1 MMFLQ
6 NTNSN
11 TALKAAENVKTIYD
25 VTRQS
30 IDNLITAVFD
40 RLPYILAGLLV
51 LLIFWMLAK
60 LVKSVFW
67 SASGR
72 TRLDNRLRILFSR
85 LLVVCTVV
93 LGIFTSMTIIIP
105 SFGFGD
111 LITGLGFTSFVI
123 GFATKDILNNL
134 LSGVLI
140 LWQQPFRIG
149 DYIFVGSNQGEV
161 QNIGV
166 RATHLKKDDG
176 EIVLIPN
183 GEMYSSALTIRGA
196 GAARR
201 MILKIS
207 IGYDSNLEKAKTVI
221 KRSLQTLSGVVADPK
236 PNVVVTD
243 LTADGAKLSI
253 YFWINTDK
261 DSPLQVFDAVASQV
275 KETLCAAGIVMFP
288 PSSVT
293 LVSPAETDEK
303 SEASEEF
310 VLPAKKKEAQAF

>member
-11 TALKAAENVKTIYD
+11 TATKAAENVKTIYD

-40 RLPYILAGLLV
+40 RLPYILAGFLV
-51 LLIFWMLAK
+51 LLIFWLLAK
-60 LVKSVFW
+60 LVKSIFW

-72 TRLDNRLRILFSR
+72 TRLDDRLRILFSR
-85 LLVVCTVV
+85 LLVVFTVV
-93 LGIFTSMTIIIP
+93 LGIFTALTIIIP

-166 RATHLKKDDG
+166 RATQLKKDDG
-176 EIVLIPN
+176 ELVLIPN

-196 GAARR
+196 GSARR

-207 IGYDSNLEKAKTVI
+207 VGYNSNLENTKTVI
-221 KRSLQTLSGVVADPK
+221 RQVLQRISGVVEDPK

-243 LTADGAKLSI
+243 LTADGAKLSV
-253 YFWINTDK
+253 YFWLDTDK
-261 DSPLQVFDAVASQV
+261 NSPLQVFDRVASDI
-275 KETLCAAGIVMFP
+275 KEALCAADIEIFP
-288 PSSVT
+288 PNSVV
-293 LVSPAETDEK
+293 LRSPDEK
-303 SEASEEF
+303 AASALEAP
-310 VLPAKKKEAQAF
+310 VYVKKKESGAF